1 MIARKARRSA
11 GSHTGTM
18 HSHLTV
24 GQRAWL
30 ESLLRQRQSQLDG
43 RLAQT
48 LQGGGRADHAR
59 DVLLQDGDDAPQRE
73 ESREVDFA
81 LTDQQMQ
88 ELGAVSRALA
98 RVHDEGYGVCG
109 DCGREIPFDRLK
121 IEPWAERCV
130 ACQGA
135 AERR

>member
-1 MIARKARRSA
+1 
-11 GSHTGTM
+11 M

-48 LQGGGRADHAR
+48 LQGEGRAGHAR

-73 ESREVDFA
+73 DAREVDLA

-98 RVHDEGYGVCG
+98 RVHDDGYGVCA
-109 DCGREIPFDRLK
+109 DCDREIPFDRLK
-121 IEPWAERCV
+121 VEPWAERCV
-130 ACQGA
+130 ECQGR
-135 AERR
+135 AERA